1 MAQTAP
7 PPKSE
12 KRLDRLLNGIEWLG
26 NLLPHPVVLFLFFI
40 GALLLASALG
50 AYFDISAIDPRPEGA
65 KGRAAD
71 GVIRVVNLLNG
82 EGLAK
87 MVENLVKNFTGFAP
101 LGSSLVAL
109 LGVGI
114 AERSGLIAAA
124 MRGVVLSAPPRMIT
138 FAVVFAGVMSNL
150 AAELGY
156 VVIIPLAGMIF
167 YSLGRHPL
175 AGIAAAFAGVSGG
188 YSANLLI
195 GTLDPILSGIT
206 QQAARLIAPDY
217 TVGVEAN
224 WYFMSVSTFMIV
236 FLGFIVTDKIIEPRL
251 GKYDK
256 NEGDAAQEGINI
268 EKLSPTEKRGLR
280 AAFITVLALG
290 VLLSLT
296 VLPENGVLRNPETG
310 KIANS
315 PFMHG
320 IVAFIFLFFSAAGIA
335 YGRVAGT
342 MKTTDEIIDGMT
354 NSMRSMAL
362 YLVLIFFVSQFIAY
376 FSWSNI
382 GPVLAVKG
390 SEFLKS
396 IGLTGGLLMIGFILI
411 CAFINLMI
419 GSASAQW
426 AVTAPIFVPMLMLVG
441 YSPETIQAAYRIG
454 DSVTN
459 IITPLMSFFGLIL
472 AVAIRY
478 KRDTGVGTMVAM
490 MLPYSVAFLTG
501 WSLLFYVWV
510 FVFGLPVGPG
520 APIYY
525 TP

>member
-195 GTLDPILSGIT
+195 GTLT
-206 QQAARLIAPDY
+206 QFCRALP
-217 TVGVEAN
+217 N
-224 WYFMSVSTFMIV
+224 
-236 FLGFIVTDKIIEPRL
+236 KPR
-251 GKYDK
+251 D
-256 NEGDAAQEGINI
+256 
-268 EKLSPTEKRGLR
+268 
-280 AAFITVLALG
+280 
-290 VLLSLT
+290 
-296 VLPENGVLRNPETG
+296 
-310 KIANS
+310 
-315 PFMHG
+315 
-320 IVAFIFLFFSAAGIA
+320 
-335 YGRVAGT
+335 
-342 MKTTDEIIDGMT
+342 
-354 NSMRSMAL
+354 
-362 YLVLIFFVSQFIAY
+362 
-376 FSWSNI
+376 
-382 GPVLAVKG
+382 
-390 SEFLKS
+390 
-396 IGLTGGLLMIGFILI
+396 
-411 CAFINLMI
+411 
-419 GSASAQW
+419 
-426 AVTAPIFVPMLMLVG
+426 
-441 YSPETIQAAYRIG
+441 
-454 DSVTN
+454 
-459 IITPLMSFFGLIL
+459 
-472 AVAIRY
+472 
-478 KRDTGVGTMVAM
+478 
-490 MLPYSVAFLTG
+490 
-501 WSLLFYVWV
+501 
-510 FVFGLPVGPG
+510 
-520 APIYY
+520 
-525 TP
+525 